1 MFSPKLAVLAL
12 ALFASAVAANPLERR
27 CGSQGASCAS
37 TSCCANYICANGP
50 SLLRSLRRMRTHE
63 LAVGGNPTCN
73 HVR

>member
-1 MFSPKLAVLAL
+1 MFSPKFAVLAL

-37 TSCCANYICANGP
+37 TSCCANYICTNGSYLP
-50 SLLRSLRRMRTHE
+50 RSLRRIRTHE
-63 LAVGGNPTCN
+63 HAVAGNLTCE